1 VRPDTCGRALPA
13 KQPAEQ
19 PAEQSAEQPAAQ
31 PAERPAAQ
39 PAEPPATPP
48 EPVRVGIFLLAAR
61 FPGQSD
67 GAVLDR
73 TVATAVAAEEAGF
86 DDVWLAEHHFM
97 SYGVCPQATT
107 LAAYVLGATRTIHV
121 GTAVTVLSTR
131 HPVETAEQAAVLDQ
145 VSGGRFWLGVGRG
158 GPWVDLEVFGTGLE
172 RYESGFAD
180 SLDLLLDWLRRER
193 VAGRSERFGFREV
206 PVVPRPRTRP
216 HPPVVVACTS
226 PATERLAAARGLPM
240 LLGMHVDDA
249 EKAAAVDRYAAAV
262 SGSDRYA
269 GGPARG
275 AHIAAAVAYVAD
287 SRAEAVRTL
296 RTAMPRWLGPGL
308 AGYVPVDGRPRPR
321 RDPYDYARRLCD
333 LHPVGSPA
341 YCVDSLTATAE
352 RTGVRHFILMV
363 EGAGD
368 HHRTVENVARL
379 GAEVL
384 PGLRGGQGG
393 RRTRAKNPSPPAPAP
408 PDRDRSQQSR
418 SSGD

>member
-1 VRPDTCGRALPA
+1 MTAGDGDGRPETRAAGGPA
-13 KQPAEQ
+13 Q
-19 PAEQSAEQPAAQ
+19 QSAGR
-31 PAERPAAQ
+31 PAER
-39 PAEPPATPP
+39 AEPL
-48 EPVRVGIFLLAAR
+48 RVGIFLLAAR

-67 GAVLDR
+67 AAVLDR

-86 DDVWLAEHHFM
+86 DDVWIAEHHFM

-180 SLDLLLDWLRRER
+180 SLDLLLDWLRRDR
-193 VAGRSERFGFREV
+193 VAGRGERFGFREV

-249 EKAAAVDRYAAAV
+249 EKAAAVDRYADSASDAA
-262 SGSDRYA
+262 SAAASDAATVPDRV
-269 GGPARG
+269 

-287 SRAEAVRTL
+287 SRTEAVRTL

-321 RDPYDYARRLCD
+321 RDPHDYARRLCD

-341 YCVDSLTATAE
+341 YCVDSLTTTAE

-368 HHRTVENVARL
+368 HDRTVDNVARL

-384 PGLRGGQGG
+384 PALRGGLGRGGGTRRDGTRRDGDAPRHGGTPGGDDTRRGG
-393 RRTRAKNPSPPAPAP
+393 R
-408 PDRDRSQQSR
+408 
-418 SSGD
+418 